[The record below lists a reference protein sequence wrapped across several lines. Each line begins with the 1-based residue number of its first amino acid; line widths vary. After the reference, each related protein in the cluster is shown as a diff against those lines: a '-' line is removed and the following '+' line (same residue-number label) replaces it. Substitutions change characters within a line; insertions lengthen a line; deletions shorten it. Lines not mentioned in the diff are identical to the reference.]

1 MKRKEQLDQLGE
13 MGVDELK
20 DQADALKESLFRLK
34 FRKTLGVG
42 EVINDIRRE
51 KKRPFDLPS
60 RNIGPP
66 LMLWLVHF
74 KLPKLVVS
82 RFSLI
87 SRYTHRAHAVL

>member
-1 MKRKEQLDQLGE
+1 MQGGE
-13 MGVDELK
+13 LFTAACPGVR
-20 DQADALKESLFRLK
+20 SRL
-34 FRKTLGVG
+34 
-42 EVINDIRRE
+42 DIRRE

-74 KLPKLVVS
+74 KLLKLVVS

>member
-42 EVINDIRRE
+42 EVVNDIRRE
-51 KKRPFDLPS
+51 KKTLAR
-60 RNIGPP
+60 
-66 LMLWLVHF
+66 V
-74 KLPKLVVS
+74 
-82 RFSLI
+82 
-87 SRYTHRAHAVL
+87 YTLLGKKESEAKAAKA